1 MFPHAPHP
9 HQPTN
14 YWYVLAGCVVV
25 MLLGLWIGLR
35 EMRSH
40 FNPAGS
46 AQPLLLSQP
55 SAAPAAQA
63 TVVAQPT
70 ATIAA
75 LASASA
81 EPTVNASVVDVD
93 PKTLTDS
100 PAQYRSRIVRVRG
113 KVFYIGKLD
122 NGQTW
127 LQIVG
132 PDNVYVDGQM
142 SGPVPASAIK
152 GADVQVTGIG
162 AGLTTITSSN
172 GKDYDQA
179 YIDPIQKIELVVP

>member
-25 MLLGLWIGLR
+25 MLLGLLVGLR
-35 EMRSH
+35 EMRSR

-46 AQPLLLSQP
+46 AQPALLSQP
-55 SAAPAAQA
+55 SAAPAAQPTA
-63 TVVAQPT
+63 AQPT

-75 LASASA
+75 PASASA
-81 EPTVNASVVDVD
+81 EPTADSGVADVD
-93 PKTLTDS
+93 PKTLTAS

-152 GADVQVTGIG
+152 GANVQVTGIG